1 LTGVLANLE
10 KVKFWLFR
18 GFSFSTLDKCGMLA
32 LKIVSN
38 LQQKKH
44 TVDKVIMMSFAI
56 TSRYAICIAE
66 EKII

>member
-1 LTGVLANLE
+1 
-10 KVKFWLFR
+10 
-18 GFSFSTLDKCGMLA
+18 MLA
-32 LKIVSN
+32 LKTVSN